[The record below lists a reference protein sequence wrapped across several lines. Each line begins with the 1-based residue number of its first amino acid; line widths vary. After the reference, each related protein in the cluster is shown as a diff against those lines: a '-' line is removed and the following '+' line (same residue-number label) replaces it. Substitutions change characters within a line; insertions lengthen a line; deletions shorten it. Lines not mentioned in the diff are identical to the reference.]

1 MIKPFKV
8 FQSVKKAQILKVIQ
22 FISVWYGLIR
32 FNVVLTF
39 YFRFLLLG
47 VDVR

>member
-1 MIKPFKV
+1 MIKNFKV
-8 FQSVKKAQILKVIQ
+8 SQSVKKAQILKEVQ
-22 FISVWYGLIR
+22 LISVWYGLIR

-39 YFRFLLLG
+39 YFRFLLLS